1 MATSAPTGLQAVK
14 TITGAP
20 WNGQTNPYYIKS
32 GYTNNIFKG
41 DLVTIDTSGFIV
53 NMRDVAAD
61 GTTVA
66 AAGAGPIGVF
76 NGCSFVTNTATN
88 PIDPASPG
96 RPYWPAGTVTLNGVP
111 AIANIIDDPNVIF
124 TIQSNATGCKWSN
137 LNATSVVSWPVTVPG
152 GAIVS
157 GNFLTGQSQMVL
169 VPPTDVLATN
179 PLRLIRFVPQDGNV
193 PTPPSINPAVAE
205 GLAIPYNTVEVLIQN
220 HAYLSR
226 PVGI

>member
-20 WNGQTNPYYIKS
+20 WNGQTNPYYIQS
-32 GYTNNIFKG
+32 GYANNIFKG
-41 DLVTIDTSGFIV
+41 DLVTLDTNGFII
-53 NMRDVAAD
+53 NMRDIAPND
-61 GTTVA
+61 GSTANT
-66 AAGAGPIGVF
+66 AGAGPIGVF

-111 AIANIIDDPNVIF
+111 AIANIIDDPNVVF
-124 TIQSNATGCKWSN
+124 TIQTYAAGYQWSAIN
-137 LNATSVVSWPVTVPG
+137 GTALVSWPLSG
-152 GAIVS
+152 GNIVL
-157 GNFLTGQSQMVL
+157 GNFLTGQSQMVAAAPGIL
-169 VPPTDVLATN
+169 ITS
-179 PLRLIRFVPQDGNV
+179 PLRILRFVPQDGNV
-193 PTPPSINPAVAE
+193 PTPPSINPAIAQ